1 MTATGNEPIA
11 LQRDY
16 YARTAERYDSMH
28 EQMPHDIAL
37 GHIIGFIPWLGA
49 RSLLD
54 TGCGTGWGLRVVGD
68 ALPELQLRGN
78 DPSRELLDVA
88 INRYAVS
95 PDILDCVGSERL
107 PYSDSA
113 FDVVVATGVMHHVA
127 HPDRILGE
135 MLRVARQAVFV
146 SDANIYGGGS
156 VPFRLAKRL
165 LANAGLLR
173 PVNRLRRGGHDWHY
187 TDGDGVAWTYSV
199 YDSLRQ
205 ARSACADILVIPT
218 HRSHPRAAANPLRWS
233 SHALL
238 CGFKSP
244 LPRPSI
250 DR

>member
-1 MTATGNEPIA
+1 MPPTVNGPIA

-16 YARTAERYDSMH
+16 YARTAKRYDSMH

-37 GHIIGFIPWLGA
+37 GHVIGFIPWLGA
-49 RSLLD
+49 QSLLD

-68 ALPELQLRGN
+68 WLPELQLRGN

-95 PDILDCVGSERL
+95 RDVLDCVGSEQL
-107 PYSDSA
+107 PYEDGE
-113 FDVVVATGVMHHVA
+113 FDVVVATGVMHHVPR
-127 HPDRILGE
+127 PDRVVGE

-156 VPFRLAKRL
+156 LWARLVKRMLAK
-165 LANAGLLR
+165 AGLLR
-173 PVNRLRRGGHDWHY
+173 PVHRLRRGGHDWY
-187 TDGDGVAWTYSV
+187 YSDGDGVAWSYSV

-205 ARSACADILVIPT
+205 VHSACADILVIPT
-218 HRSHPRAAANPLRWS
+218 DRSDPRAAVNPLRWS

-238 CGFKSP
+238 CGFKTP
-244 LPRPSI
+244 LPRPAI